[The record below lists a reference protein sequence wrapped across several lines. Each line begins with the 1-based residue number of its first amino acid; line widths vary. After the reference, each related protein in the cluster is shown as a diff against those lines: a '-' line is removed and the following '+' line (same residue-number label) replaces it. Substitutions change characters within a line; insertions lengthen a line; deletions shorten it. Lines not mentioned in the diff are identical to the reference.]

1 MAAQNAYINARL
13 TGYTGL
19 VRLALV
25 FILFAG
31 IAQFASFGII
41 QAHVI
46 SFYGAQPEDV
56 TFAFQVTYVGIIT
69 TLPVQFRTY
78 RYFNTRSYLV
88 TAFLAGILLN
98 IGCLYTQDLVVF
110 TVLRFLTGVV
120 TCIIAGCM
128 LLSIFTTLPEPKRML
143 VGISLFFP
151 LILTAGLIVGLGAAW
166 AVASMDWT
174 AMYYGLIALQVLA
187 IPLCIAVFKEKPDVK
202 PYPLYQVDWFG
213 AILFMFGAA
222 AVAFVMI
229 YGPKRYWMHDRGI
242 VYGIALA
249 VVATALFLYR
259 QATVKR
265 PLIHLSVFRHGKFV
279 FAILLMVVFYGAR
292 DSINLLYGY
301 SAGILGWSAGDVVNA
316 GMFNIAGVV
325 LGTFLAAKVILVK
338 KQNLPFLLLG
348 GFALMAYYHF
358 RVHGHITPDL
368 SFAQVSIPVFL
379 QGFACGLLFVPIT
392 VFCMASI
399 PQTTG
404 MTGIVICT
412 YARFAATLNS
422 ISGFYTLQLNYN
434 QQHKDH
440 FSGGLTAGNELLS
453 QRLEFYRA
461 YFISKGYSAGEAAG
475 LSNALVAKSAGVQS
489 QLLTIRE
496 IFYLLGIMMAL
507 VCVALICFAVVNKIK
522 AAKIEKLIDR
532 KTISEA

>member
-1 MAAQNAYINARL
+1 MAAQNAYFHPRFN
-13 TGYTGL
+13 GYTGL
-19 VRLALV
+19 VRLALI

-46 SFYGAQPEDV
+46 SYYGAQPEDV
-56 TFAFQVTYVGIIT
+56 TFAFQITYVGIIT

-78 RYFNTRSYLV
+78 RFFNTRRYLV
-88 TAFLAGILLN
+88 IAFLAGILLN
-98 IGCLYTQDLVVF
+98 TGCLLTQDLVVF
-110 TVLRFLTGVV
+110 TALRFLTGVV

-143 VGISLFFP
+143 VGISIFFP
-151 LILTAGLIVGLGAAW
+151 LILAAGLIVGIGASW
-166 AVASMDWT
+166 AVERMDWT

-187 IPLCIAVFKEKPDVK
+187 MPLCVIVFKEKPDVK

-213 AILFMFGAA
+213 AVLFMFGAA
-222 AVAFVMI
+222 AAAFVMI
-229 YGPKRYWMHDRGI
+229 YGPKRYWLNDREI
-242 VYGIALA
+242 RNA
-249 VVATALFLYR
+249 VVSGVIMTALFLYR

-301 SAGILGWSAGDVVNA
+301 SAGILGWSAGDIVNA
-316 GMFNIAGVV
+316 GMFNVAGVV
-325 LGTFLAAKVILVK
+325 LGTLVAVKVILVK

-358 RVHGHITPDL
+358 WVHLHITPDL
-368 SFAQVSIPVFL
+368 SFAQISIPVFL
-379 QGFACGLLFVPIT
+379 QGLSCGLLFVPIT

-404 MTGIVICT
+404 MTGIVVCT

-422 ISGFYTLQLNYN
+422 ISGFNTLQLNYN
-434 QQHKDH
+434 QRHRENL
-440 FSGGLTAGNELLS
+440 SGNFAAGNELLS
-453 QRLEFYRA
+453 QRLEFYKS
-461 YFISKGYSAGEAAG
+461 FFMSKGYSQGETTG

-496 IFYLLGIMMAL
+496 IFYLLGMCMAAT
-507 VCVALICFAVVNKIK
+507 VIVLIGFAVVSKIK
-522 AAKIEKLIDR
+522 TAKVERLIDR
-532 KTISEA
+532 KIISEA